1 MKIAVLDYSVGK
13 IIIKDIPTSLENL
26 DSDDICSQMD
36 FNQNNVEYMIVDDAL
51 PIDIDTKGCIANIT
65 LN

>member
-13 IIIKDIPTSLENL
+13 IIIKDIPTSLKNL

>member
-36 FNQNNVEYMIVDDAL
+36 FNQNNVEYIIVDDAL